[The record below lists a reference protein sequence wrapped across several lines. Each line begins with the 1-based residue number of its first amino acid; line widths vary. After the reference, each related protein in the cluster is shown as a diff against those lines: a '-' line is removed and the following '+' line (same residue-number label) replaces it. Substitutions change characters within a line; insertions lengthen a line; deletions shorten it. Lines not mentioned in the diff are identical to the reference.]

1 MSRWDVLLDRTN
13 QAKIKTDYVNEVN
26 KENEKKYWK
35 ERCDKAQ
42 DKFFDMIKAEELK
55 EIFDLFEALGKPHY
69 YWKHSLGHYPT
80 ENMPQWKD
88 VCPDSRWEPFSHF
101 TCTSPASSTFSTT
114 PRVPSGTG

>member
-1 MSRWDVLLDRTN
+1 MSRWDILLDRTN
-13 QAKIKTDYVNEVN
+13 QTKIKTDYVNEVN

-55 EIFDLFEALGKPHY
+55 EIFDLYEALGTPLY

-80 ENMPQWKD
+80 ENHNGKMFAQIRDGNSDLTIRKIKTWTES
-88 VCPDSRWEPFSHF
+88 VLEPE
-101 TCTSPASSTFSTT
+101 TVVVA
-114 PRVPSGTG
+114 

>member
-1 MSRWDVLLDRTN
+1 MSRWDILLDRTN

-55 EIFDLFEALGKPHY
+55 EIFDLYESFRWTTILLGTRA
-69 YWKHSLGHYPT
+69 WATSL
-80 ENMPQWKD
+80 
-88 VCPDSRWEPFSHF
+88 
-101 TCTSPASSTFSTT
+101 
-114 PRVPSGTG
+114 